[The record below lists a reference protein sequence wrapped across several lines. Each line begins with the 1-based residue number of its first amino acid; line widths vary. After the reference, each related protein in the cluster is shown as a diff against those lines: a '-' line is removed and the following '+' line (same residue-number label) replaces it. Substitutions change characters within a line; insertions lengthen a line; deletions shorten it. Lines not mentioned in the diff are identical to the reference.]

1 MNPED
6 REPEDDDTDPDNDE
20 IDLGEHGTDGDA
32 GGGEGD
38 GGGGDE
44 EDPKIELAKARAR
57 ADALAEENV
66 RLSQQRPAPAEPERR
81 LEVAPPAK
89 KQSLEDLIDD
99 DFVNEFATDAKG
111 AMKKLA
117 RGMDAEV
124 DRRTAS
130 AGAPAAVSQ
139 GLLVVDS
146 FKQRMRDTDAE
157 EYALAI
163 KHFNARV
170 DWMRANNPQSF
181 AMLAQSSPAQVDAAL
196 GIEWD
201 AAVGKG
207 ERENREK
214 RKADAER
221 RRAAPAPNLGGSGA
235 RGAVGAGGP
244 SRATKLSAFEED
256 MVKRGKAAGL
266 SDTDCR
272 QMVKEHREE
281 MKQRGA

>member
-1 MNPED
+1 MNGHDED
-6 REPEDDDTDPDNDE
+6 REDDEERDPDNDE
-20 IDLGEHGTDGDA
+20 IDLGEL
-32 GGGEGD
+32 
-38 GGGGDE
+38 GDE
-44 EDPKIELAKARAR
+44 QPEDERSDESDAEDPKIELAKARAR

-66 RLSQQRPAPAEPERR
+66 RLSQRTAAPESERR
-81 LEVAPPAK
+81 LEVAPTTK

-146 FKQRMRDTDAE
+146 FKQRMRESDAE

-170 DWMRANNPQSF
+170 DWMRANNPQAF

-214 RKADAER
+214 RKADAEK

-235 RGAVGAGGP
+235 RGAVGSGGGG

-266 SDTDCR
+266 SDADCR
-272 QMVKEHREE
+272 TMVKEHREE